1 MTETLP
7 KTRGEQIAAIAGAV
21 ARLDSGGR
29 AHLRRGDIGSAYWQ
43 VWSAGGLDDVRG
55 TLAERWTRLIIA
67 IAHFIGTGSG
77 QNIISKESLGRTL
90 SRAGI
95 SEIRFEKLISAP
107 IQTRADLADRIVR
120 QVAKNETSI
129 NLFDLADLYL
139 NEEPRRLRE
148 IGAGFYLA
156 KN

>member
-1 MTETLP
+1 MIET
-7 KTRGEQIAAIAGAV
+7 KTRTRGEQIAAICSAI

-29 AHLRRGDIGSAYWQ
+29 AQLRRGQIGTAYWQ
-43 VWSAGGLDDVRG
+43 VWSAAGLEDVRG
-55 TLAERWTRLIIA
+55 ALADRWTRLIVA
-67 IAHFIGTGSG
+67 IANFVGTGHG
-77 QNIISKESLGRTL
+77 QNIISTESLGRAL

-95 SEIRFEKLISAP
+95 SELRFEKLISAP
-107 IQTRADLADRIVR
+107 IETRADLADRIIR

-129 NLFDLADLYL
+129 NLFDLSDLYL